1 MHFLRDGA
9 KLRELVNGC
18 ARLFVNE
25 SERLPINV
33 FVSAFV
39 KEAASLFLNGI
50 SKHLSDHRDHQ
61 APLK

>member
-1 MHFLRDGA
+1 VKAF
-9 KLRELVNGC
+9 VNGC

-39 KEAASLFLNGI
+39 KETASLFLNGI
-50 SKHLSDHRDHQ
+50 SKHLSNHRHHQ
-61 APLK
+61 APLKTKGA